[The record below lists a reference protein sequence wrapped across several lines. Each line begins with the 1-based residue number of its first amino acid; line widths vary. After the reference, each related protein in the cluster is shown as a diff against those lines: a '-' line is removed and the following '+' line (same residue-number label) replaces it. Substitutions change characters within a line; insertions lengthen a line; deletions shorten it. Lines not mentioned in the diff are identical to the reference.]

1 MDRLLLLLLLS
12 LVAPILTAAG
22 GVNAKEKLI
31 HLRFYW
37 HDILSGPNPTAAT
50 IARSPVTNASAT
62 LFGLVNVIDDPL
74 TLGPD
79 LSSRQIGRA
88 QGIYASADQNVVG
101 LLMTMNFVF
110 VDGEYNGSTLA
121 VMGHNQVFSKV
132 REMPIVGGTMLF
144 RLARG
149 YVQARTYSFR
159 PETGDAIVEYNCYVL
174 RGSDY

>member
-1 MDRLLLLLLLS
+1 MDRLLLLLLLP
-12 LVAPILTAAG
+12 LVTLLLTAAG

-37 HDILSGPNPTAAT
+37 HDILSGPNPTAVT

-62 LFGLVNVIDDPL
+62 LFGSMNVIDDPL

-101 LLMTMNFVF
+101 LFMVMNFVF
-110 VDGEYNGSTLA
+110 VDGKYNGSTLA
-121 VMGHNQVFSKV
+121 VLGHNQVFSSV

-149 YVQARTYSFR
+149 YVRARTYSFR
-159 PETGDAIVEYNCYVL
+159 PETGDAVVEYNCYVL
-174 RGSDY
+174 RSSDY